1 MPNRNPGGMAIQKH
15 HLDRPT
21 FISPLLS
28 WGVVKLQVD
37 VAVLSSLCSVLAVC
51 CSLVSLV
58 VNLGAKRVSEL
69 FCGAATF
76 LAQIVTLSEV
86 LTQILVITVG
96 STVKNK
102 TLV

>member
-1 MPNRNPGGMAIQKH
+1 M
-15 HLDRPT
+15 
-21 FISPLLS
+21 
-28 WGVVKLQVD
+28 
-37 VAVLSSLCSVLAVC
+37 AVLSSLCSVLAVC

-58 VNLGAKRVSEL
+58 VNLGAKRVSKL

-102 TLV
+102 SLV